1 MSGLGA
7 CTSRLGS
14 RGGWGGRAGF
24 GGSGAFRGERLG
36 EMGRDEGRET
46 GMEEGIERECLSG
59 GDFPRG
65 EMVRPGEIGR
75 EAAFRRSGKG
85 LQQKQ
90 GTRYDGE
97 GMVMVMEEIDRVEE
111 NVTMR
116 K

>member
-1 MSGLGA
+1 M
-7 CTSRLGS
+7 
-14 RGGWGGRAGF
+14 
-24 GGSGAFRGERLG
+24 G

-85 LQQKQ
+85 L
-90 GTRYDGE
+90 REVDE
-97 GMVMVMEEIDRVEE
+97 VVARWASL
-111 NVTMR
+111 
-116 K
+116 